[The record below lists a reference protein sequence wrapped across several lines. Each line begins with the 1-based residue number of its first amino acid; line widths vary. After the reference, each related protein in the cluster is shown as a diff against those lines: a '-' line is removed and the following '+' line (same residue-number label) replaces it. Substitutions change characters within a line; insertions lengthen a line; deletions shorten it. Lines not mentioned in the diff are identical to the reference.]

1 MNKRRRTADDNS
13 VRLRFFVWFDGEN
26 ATVFCAAKCGYL
38 GRARE
43 NRLEK
48 CILSRI
54 NASWPKGYCKG
65 KKKRV
70 EYGRSEKRRD
80 VKFMSKLNFLSMGLV
95 LLTLMAALEIAL
107 AIAARRKPADKRT
120 WRRERLYVRLA
131 ELVIAI
137 GAALLPFGQKWRLTG
152 LIVTLAALAC
162 IAGLF
167 VLLSRKKAEGGVKKG
182 RVIGSCV
189 MSIFM
194 IGFALVPAFVFTGYK
209 GLPVSGGYAVNETS
223 AILVDGSRTDPFE
236 DDGSYREVPAHF
248 YYPDAEGGEKFPLIV
263 FSHGAFGYYQSNTS
277 TYMELAS
284 NGYVVVSLD
293 HPHHAFFTRDTDGKT
308 VTADPE
314 FMNAALTL
322 NAETDSGEQFALYRE
337 WMALRTADM
346 GFALDEVKAAAE
358 AGAYGESWHVD
369 EKEGAAVLEALGLA
383 DAGKIGLMGHS
394 MGGAAAVELGRE
406 RDDIAAVADID
417 GTMLGE
423 YTGVE
428 NGELTVRDEPY
439 PVPVLEFNNWESY
452 NDLEGYLAEGHVHP
466 NAALIGSAAEGFT
479 TTMRGSGHMD
489 FTDLPLLS
497 PFLGKLLGS
506 GERDTAE
513 VMTAV
518 NSVLLGFF
526 NTYLKGEGVFTV
538 QDIY

>member
-1 MNKRRRTADDNS
+1 
-13 VRLRFFVWFDGEN
+13 
-26 ATVFCAAKCGYL
+26 
-38 GRARE
+38 
-43 NRLEK
+43 
-48 CILSRI
+48 
-54 NASWPKGYCKG
+54 
-65 KKKRV
+65 
-70 EYGRSEKRRD
+70 
-80 VKFMSKLNFLSMGLV
+80 MSKLSFLSMGLV

-107 AIAARRKPADKRT
+107 AVVARRKTADKKT

-137 GAALLPFGQKWRLTG
+137 GAALLPFGQKWRVTG

-167 VLLSRKKAEGGVKKG
+167 VLLSRKKAECGVKKG

-189 MSIFM
+189 MSIIM

-209 GLPVSGGYAVNETS
+209 GLPVSGSYAVKETS

-236 DDGSYREVPAHF
+236 DDGSSREVPAHF
-248 YYPDAEGGEKFPLIV
+248 YYPEAEGGEKFPLIV

-293 HPHHAFFTRDTDGKT
+293 HPHHAFFTEDTDGKKII
-308 VTADPE
+308 VDMDFLQTALE
-314 FMNAALTL
+314 L
-322 NAETDSGEQFALYRE
+322 NDGMDKEELYALYTD

-346 GFALDEVKAAAE
+346 SFAVDEVKAAAE
-358 AGAYGESWHVD
+358 AGACDESWHVD
-369 EKEGAAVLEALGLA
+369 GKEGAAVLEALGMT
-383 DAGKIGLMGHS
+383 DARRIGLMGHS

-406 RDDIAAVADID
+406 RDDIMAAADID

-439 PVPVLEFNNWESY
+439 SVPVLEFNNWESY

-466 NAALIGSAAEGFT
+466 NAELIRNAEEGFT
-479 TTMRGSGHMD
+479 TTVRGTEHMD
-489 FTDLPLLS
+489 FTDLPMLS

-513 VMTAV
+513 VMGTV
-518 NSVLLGFF
+518 NSILLGFF

-538 QDIY
+538 QEIY